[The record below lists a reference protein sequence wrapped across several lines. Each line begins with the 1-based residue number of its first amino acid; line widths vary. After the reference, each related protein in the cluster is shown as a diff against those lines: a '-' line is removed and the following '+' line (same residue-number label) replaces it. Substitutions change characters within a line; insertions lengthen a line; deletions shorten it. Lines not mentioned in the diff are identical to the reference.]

1 MSNTKWTP
9 EQKRAIDTRGCN
21 LLVAAAAGAGK
32 TAVLVERI
40 IKKITDDK
48 NPVDIDKL
56 LVVTFTNAAASE
68 MRERIGDAITKVLD
82 ENPDSKRLQR
92 QLTLLNK
99 SSITTIHSFCLDVIR
114 NNFHLI
120 DLDPNFRIGDET
132 ECTLLKQ
139 ETMEEMFEGKY
150 DEDNRDDF
158 LSLVESYSGSRDD
171 SALQDMVLNLYEF
184 SKSTP
189 WPEKWLHEMA
199 EVYNVD
205 ENFNFG
211 ESLWA
216 EIIMKSTRIELMGV
230 LEQNERAI
238 SIINRSEG
246 LDPYLP
252 AFQNDRTR
260 INELMLGC
268 EDSYNSL
275 YGYFSNLDFDKLPR
289 CGKDVDKEKQE
300 IVKKIRDDVK
310 SKLKSIKGEVF
321 ISDKESIKKEFRFI
335 YPLMFTLSELVIEF
349 NKKFQDKKREKGIID
364 FNDIEHFCLQ
374 ILTNEDGTH
383 SETANTLRDRYEE
396 ILVDEYQDSNM
407 VQEVMLTT
415 ISKKNSDE
423 PNMFM
428 VGDVKQSIYRFRQ
441 AKPELFL
448 DKYNRY
454 PDVEGAKDMKILLY
468 KNFRSRKE
476 VVDSVNYIFKQIMS
490 ENIGEL
496 DYDFKEALNPGA
508 EYKLLGEQSSLCG
521 GPVELHIIEK
531 NQGAS
536 SQQFQ
541 ADDKEGNSQG
551 SQDSKGSSSE
561 LFETEGDEDEL
572 QLQLE
577 EEEDLDAVQVEARM
591 VGKRIRELMNPADGK
606 KFMVFDKNIR
616 EYRSLEYR
624 DIVILMRGTSNWA
637 PVFMEE
643 LIGIGIPVYA
653 DTGTGYFNT
662 TEVKTIMSLLQIID
676 NPLEDIPLLSVLR
689 SPIGDFTE
697 EELIGIRLADGEGYF
712 YEALKKKSDN
722 EDDLGNKALDFINL
736 LNAWRRKSLLMPI
749 DGLIWYLYIET
760 GYYAYAS
767 AMPGGVQ
774 RQANLRLLFERAKQY
789 EETSYKGL
797 FNFINFINRLKKS
810 SNDMGSAKIL
820 GENENVVRI
829 MSIHK
834 SKGLEFPVTIV
845 SGCGKNFNMMDLNKS
860 ILLHH
865 TLGFGPDYV
874 DFKRRIAYPSI
885 TKQALRKKIKLENL
899 SEEMRILYV
908 AFTRAREK
916 LIITGSVKD
925 FNKTSKRWLSTLE
938 CKELKLPEYEVYKAK
953 NYLDWICPA
962 VLRHK
967 SCEDLRKIAG
977 IKGNC
982 DETLVEDESTWK
994 VKYWAREEVLHGIS
1008 SDAMSKDERNQRC
1021 DLAQEDVSGEGQ
1033 SKEQKVI
1040 SPEIHYSEYWE
1051 DILRRLEWEYKYK
1064 MSSKL
1069 PTKLTVTELKRR
1081 FNADLNDENST
1092 HVFTPGIVK
1101 KPAFLEEE
1109 KALTGAEKGTIM
1121 HLIMQHLDLNRV
1133 SSKEEIVEQIEK
1145 MILNEMLTEKQAKS
1159 ARVDRL
1165 ESFFKSDLGQRMLK
1179 SIYIKREV
1187 PFFME
1192 LKSTEIY
1199 PNLPDDRY
1207 SDETILLQGIIDCY
1221 FEEDGETVLVDY
1233 KTDYVNDENVSSI
1246 KEKYKTQID
1255 YYMMALERM
1264 TGKRVK
1270 GKYVYLFSNGGVLE
1284 Y

>member
-1 MSNTKWTP
+1 MSDTKWTP

-68 MRERIGDAITKVLD
+68 MRERIGDAITRVLD

-99 SSITTIHSFCLDVIR
+99 SSITTIHSFCLEVIR

-150 DEDNRDDF
+150 DDEVREDF

-171 SALQDMVLNLYEF
+171 SALQEMILNLYEF
-184 SKSTP
+184 SRSTP

-199 EVYNVD
+199 EAYNVD
-205 ENFNFG
+205 EDFDFG
-211 ESLWA
+211 TSSWA
-216 EIIMKSTRIELMGV
+216 NIIVKSIKIELMGV
-230 LEQNERAI
+230 LEQTQRAL
-238 SIINRSEG
+238 SIIKRSEG

-252 AFQNDRTR
+252 AFQNDAGR
-260 INELMLGC
+260 INELLSGC
-268 EDSYNSL
+268 DIGFASL
-275 YGYFSNLDFDKLPR
+275 YEGFSNLDFDKLPR
-289 CGKDVDKEKQE
+289 CGKDVDKERQE
-300 IVKKIRDDVK
+300 IVKKIRDGVK
-310 SKLKSIKGEVF
+310 DKLKSIKEDIF
-321 ISDKESIKKEFRFI
+321 ISDGESIKGEFQFL
-335 YPLMFTLSELVIEF
+335 YPLMFTLSELVIEY
-349 NKKFQDKKREKGIID
+349 NKRFQDKKREKGIID

-374 ILTNEDGTH
+374 ILLGEDGTP
-383 SETANTLRDRYEE
+383 SETALAIRDRFDE

-415 ISKKNSDE
+415 ISKKDSDT

-454 PDVEGAKDMKILLY
+454 PAEKGSRDMKILLY

-490 ENIGEL
+490 INIGEL
-496 DYDFKEALNPGA
+496 EYDSKEALNPGA
-508 EYKLLGEQSSLCG
+508 EYKLLEEQSAQCG
-521 GPVELHIIEK
+521 GPVELHLIEK

-541 ADDKEGNSQG
+541 TGNNEGDNQGASSQLL
-551 SQDSKGSSSE
+551 E
-561 LFETEGDEDEL
+561 AEEDEDEV

-577 EEEDLDAVQVEARM
+577 EEEDIDAIQVEARM
-591 VGKRIRELMNPADGK
+591 VGKRIRELMNPVDGK
-606 KFMVFDKNIR
+606 QFMVFDKNTKG
-616 EYRSLEYR
+616 YRPLEYR
-624 DIVILMRGTSNWA
+624 DIVILMRATSSWA

-643 LIGIGIPVYA
+643 LIGASIPVYA

-662 TEVKTIMSLLQIID
+662 TEVKTIMSLLQVID
-676 NPLEDIPLLSVLR
+676 NPLEDIPLLGVLR

-697 EELIGIRLADGEGYF
+697 EELISIRLSDDLGYF
-712 YEALKKKSDN
+712 YEALMKKSEEEN
-722 EDDLGNKALDFINL
+722 ELGNKAIDFITR
-736 LNAWRRKSLLMPI
+736 LNAWRKKSILMST
-749 DGLIWYLYIET
+749 DGFIWYLYIET

-767 AMPGGVQ
+767 AMPGGIQ

-860 ILLHH
+860 ILLHQS
-865 TLGFGPDYV
+865 LGFGPDYV
-874 DFKRRIAYPSI
+874 DFKRRISYPSI

-916 LIITGSVKD
+916 LIITGSIKD
-925 FNKTSKRWLSTLE
+925 VEKTSQRWISTLDS
-938 CKELKLPEYEVYKAK
+938 KEQKLPEYEVYKAK
-953 NYLDWICPA
+953 SYLDWICPA

-967 SCEDLRKIAG
+967 NCQELREIAG
-977 IKGNC
+977 IEKNNS
-982 DETLVEDESTWK
+982 EALIEDESQWK
-994 VKYWAREEVLHGIS
+994 VKYWTREEVLESMGDS
-1008 SDAMSKDERNQRC
+1008 SQVIQKE
-1021 DLAQEDVSGEGQ
+1021 Q
-1033 SKEQKVI
+1033 SKQIASGPVQDNGA
-1040 SPEIHYSEYWE
+1040 SSQEIHYSEYWE
-1051 DILRRLEWEYKYK
+1051 EIQKRLSWEYKYK

-1101 KPAFLEEE
+1101 KPGFLEEE
-1109 KALTGAEKGTIM
+1109 KAMTGAEKGTIM

-1133 SSKEEIVEQIEK
+1133 SSSEEIGEQIEK
-1145 MILNEMLTEKQAKS
+1145 MILDEMLTEKQAKS
-1159 ARVDRL
+1159 ARIDRL
-1165 ESFFKSDLGQRMLK
+1165 EDFFKSELGQRMLK
-1179 SIYIKREV
+1179 AICVKREV
-1187 PFFME
+1187 PFFIQ
-1192 LKSTEIY
+1192 LKSTEVY
-1199 PNLPDDRY
+1199 PSLPGEKY

-1221 FEEDGETVLVDY
+1221 FEEEGEIVLVDY
-1233 KTDYVNDENVSSI
+1233 KTDYVNNENISSI

-1255 YYMMALERM
+1255 YYTMALERM
-1264 TGKRVK
+1264 TGMRVS
-1270 GKYVYLFSNGGVLE
+1270 GKYIYLFSSGGVLE
-1284 Y
+1284 YDE

>member
-1 MSNTKWTP
+1 MSDAKWTP
-9 EQKRAIDTRGCN
+9 EQLRAIYTRGSN

-68 MRERIGDAITKVLD
+68 MRERIGSAITAALD

-99 SSITTIHSFCLDVIR
+99 SSITTIHSFCLEVIR

-120 DLDPNFRIGDET
+120 DLDPSFRIGDET
-132 ECTLLKQ
+132 ECTLIKQ
-139 ETMEEMFEGKY
+139 ETMEEMFEEKY
-150 DEDNRDDF
+150 DEEDRDGF

-205 ENFNFG
+205 EKFDFG
-211 ESLWA
+211 ESPFA
-216 EIIMKSTRIELMGV
+216 GIILKSIKIELMGI
-230 LEQNERAI
+230 LEQIQRAI
-238 SIINRSEG
+238 SIIKRSEG
-246 LDPYLP
+246 LDPYLM
-252 AFQNDRTR
+252 AFQNDAMR
-260 INELMLGC
+260 INGLINLC
-268 EDSYNSL
+268 DNSFNSL
-275 YGYFSNLDFDKLPR
+275 YEGFSKLDFDKLPR
-289 CGKDVDKEKQE
+289 CGKDVDKENQE
-300 IVKKIRDDVK
+300 TVKKIRDGVK
-310 SKLKSIKGEVF
+310 DKLNTIRDDIF
-321 ISDKESIKKEFRFI
+321 LSDGESIKKEFQFL
-335 YPLMFTLSELVIEF
+335 YPLMLCLSQLVIEF
-349 NKKFQDKKREKGIID
+349 SNRFQNKKRDKGIID

-374 ILTNEDGTH
+374 ILINEDGTP
-383 SETANTLRDRYEE
+383 SETALNLRERFDE

-407 VQEVMLTT
+407 VQEVMLRV
-415 ISKKNSDE
+415 ISRCDSNE

-448 DKYNRY
+448 EKYNSY
-454 PDVEGAKDMKILLY
+454 PNTEGSKDMKILLY

-490 ENIGEL
+490 QNIGEL
-496 DYDFKEALNPGA
+496 EYDSKEALNPGA
-508 EYKLLGEQSSLCG
+508 EYKELEDPSALCG
-521 GPVELHIIEK
+521 GSVELHLIEK
-531 NQGAS
+531 RDS
-536 SQQFQ
+536 SQKFQ
-541 ADDKEGNSQG
+541 AKEKANPQGDSSQFFQTG
-551 SQDSKGSSSE
+551 E
-561 LFETEGDEDEL
+561 DEDEV

-577 EEEDLDAVQVEARM
+577 DEEDVDAVQIEARM
-591 VGKRIRELMNPADGK
+591 VGNRISELMNPPDGK
-606 KFMVFDKNIR
+606 RFMVFDKNIKS
-616 EYRSLEYR
+616 YRPLEYR
-624 DIVILMRGTSNWA
+624 DIVILMRATSNWA

-643 LIGIGIPVYA
+643 LIAAEIPVYA

-697 EELIGIRLADGEGYF
+697 EELVEIRLADGEGYF
-712 YEALKKKSDN
+712 YEALMKKSGEGD
-722 EDDLGNKALDFINL
+722 ELGNRALDFINR

-749 DGLIWYLYIET
+749 DGFIWYLYLET

-774 RQANLRLLFERAKQY
+774 RGANLRLLFERAKQY

-797 FNFINFINRLKKS
+797 FNFINFINKLKKS
-810 SNDMGSAKIL
+810 SNDLGSAKIL

-834 SKGLEFPVTIV
+834 SKGLEFPVTIL
-845 SGCGKNFNMMDLNKS
+845 SGCGKSFNMMDLNKS

-865 TLGFGPDYV
+865 SLGFGPDYV

-885 TKQALRKKIKLENL
+885 TKQALKKKIKLENL

-916 LIITGSVKD
+916 LIITGSVNDIKS
-925 FNKTSKRWLSTLE
+925 TSGRWASALE
-938 CKELKLPEYEVYKAK
+938 SRGLKLPEYEVYKAK
-953 NYLDWICPA
+953 NYLDWICPSL
-962 VLRHK
+962 LRHK
-967 SCEDLRKIAG
+967 NCEDLRKITG
-977 IKGNC
+977 YSKDC
-982 DETLVEDESTWK
+982 DDSLIEDESIWK
-994 VKYWAREEVLHGIS
+994 VKYWTREEVLSRDKSQKSQES
-1008 SDAMSKDERNQRC
+1008 SSNNSDENQG
-1021 DLAQEDVSGEGQ
+1021 DSSQ
-1033 SKEQKVI
+1033 VI
-1040 SPEIHYSEYWE
+1040 HNSEYWQE
-1051 DILRRLEWEYKYK
+1051 IQRRLGWEYKYK

-1081 FNADLNDENST
+1081 FNEDLNDENST
-1092 HVFTPGIVK
+1092 QVFTPGIVK
-1101 KPAFLEEE
+1101 KPGFLQEE
-1109 KALTGAEKGTIM
+1109 KVLTGAEKGTIM
-1121 HLIMQHLDLNRV
+1121 HLIMQHLDLSRV
-1133 SSKEEIVEQIEK
+1133 SSEEEIKEQIEK
-1145 MILNEMLTEKQAKS
+1145 MILDDMLTEKQAKS
-1159 ARVDRL
+1159 ARIDRL
-1165 ESFFKSDLGQRMLK
+1165 LGFFKSDLGQRMLK
-1179 SIYIKREV
+1179 STCIKREV

-1199 PNLPDDRY
+1199 QNLPKDIY
-1207 SDETILLQGIIDCY
+1207 SGETILLQGIIDCC
-1221 FEEDGETVLVDY
+1221 FEEKEGIILVDY
-1233 KTDYVNDENVSSI
+1233 KTDYVNNDNNSSI
-1246 KEKYKTQID
+1246 KEKYRTQLD
-1255 YYMMALERM
+1255 YYTRALERM
-1264 TGKRVK
+1264 TDKKVC
-1270 GKYVYLFSNGGVLE
+1270 GKYIYLFFNGEVLE